1 MSVATFEGVVEQG
14 RIRLES
20 GVRLPE
26 NTKVYVVVPD
36 IQIERSARMISPR
49 LAHPEQA
56 KEFELEVI
64 DEAANARV

>member
-36 IQIERSARMISPR
+36 IQIERTARMISPR